1 MGLRTD
7 GWDDAKWSVFT
18 LILVKIG
25 VIGAIKKPRQA
36 WRIAVALGNSIL
48 IYALAIPYACRT
60 IPTNV
65 FLECI
70 EK

>member
-36 WRIAVALGNSIL
+36 WGLAVA
-48 IYALAIPYACRT
+48 
-60 IPTNV
+60 
-65 FLECI
+65 
-70 EK
+70 

>member
-1 MGLRTD
+1 MVWRGDKKVEVCLGFRENWGGWGKKKATASVRGL
-7 GWDDAKWSVFT
+7 
-18 LILVKIG
+18 
-25 VIGAIKKPRQA
+25 
-36 WRIAVALGNSIL
+36 AVALGNSIL